1 MEVILREDFAA
12 LGFIGDKVKVKGGY
26 ARNFLIPRGIA
37 MESREENA
45 RQVNH
50 QLVSINAKRVKM
62 RGEAEK
68 LAEDL
73 KSKSLSFTLK
83 SGDKGRIF
91 GAVTNKD
98 IEAALTKIGYN
109 VDRRR
114 IRLPEP
120 IRKAGSSEVEIKLHA
135 EVSVTIPVSVKIEI
149 LEEEKKE
156 GEVSAASDKPRRGPR
171 GKRTKKVDGEGSSE
185 QTEQQ

>member
-37 MESREENA
+37 LESREENA

-50 QLVSINAKRVKM
+50 NLVAINAKRVRM
-62 RGEAEK
+62 RGDAQK
-68 LAEDL
+68 LGDEI
-73 KSKSLSFTLK
+73 KTKSLSFTLK

-98 IEAALTKIGYN
+98 IEASLAKLGYSI
-109 VDRRR
+109 DRRR
-114 IRLPEP
+114 IRLAEP
-120 IRKAGSSEVEIKLHA
+120 FRKAGNFEVEIKLHA
-135 EVSVTIPVSVKIEI
+135 EVSIALPVSVKIEL

-156 GEVSAASDKPRRGPR
+156 GEGSSATSDKARRGSR
-171 GKRTKKVDGEGSSE
+171 GKRTKRVDVEGTSE
-185 QTEQQ
+185 QSE